1 MSRLRQTAKAVQFKH
16 ESTEEEDDDDE
27 QPQQRESTRR
37 SMHSYGDNGGIGS
50 GVPAF
55 LAKLWRLVD
64 DAETNQL
71 ICWTKDGHS
80 FVIQN
85 QAQFARELLPL
96 NYKHNNMAS
105 FIRQLN
111 MYGFHKITSIDNGG
125 LRFDRDEIEFSHPF
139 FKRNSPYLLDQI
151 KRKISNNKN
160 GEDKSALKT
169 EAVSKILSDVKVMR
183 GRQDNLDSRFS
194 AMKQENEVLWRE
206 IASLRQK
213 HAKQQQIVNKLIQFL
228 ISIVQPSRNMSGVKR
243 HMQLMIND
251 APENDRARTTSE
263 TESEGGGGPVIH
275 ELSEELLD
283 EVMNPSPTGY
293 TGAALY
299 DQESVSPLA
308 VERPRSNISVS
319 SHNVDYS
326 NQSVEDLLIPG
337 NGPSASNLLTAGSAS
352 PMASSLSGS
361 PAQHVVYT
369 VTEAPDSHVQELPNS
384 PPYNEDHN
392 VLTTPMV
399 REEERKR
406 LELKEKNK
414 QRRQAGDQQMLD
426 SGAILVEDVLP
437 KAQRSRAQLKSDA
450 QSPKVMPQPVLI
462 KSEPEN
468 NAGLLGLINPTNSDM
483 YDVNFISEDMPTDL
497 FENPS
502 LLPTGIEEAAK
513 LDQQQKFGQSTVNNG
528 KFANNFG
535 VPATSS
541 SSSTL
546 LDANQ
551 ASTSKAAAAAK
562 AQAQAQATEEEAA
575 MAVAKYTGGENGVSR
590 DPNNGHQLLRMASV
604 FVDGIN
610 FSSRVVS
617 HNQEHFNSSCCSDDV
632 HGHLDNMQDELE
644 SLKDLLRGDGVAIDQ
659 NMLMGAPGRTPIF
672 QLTEDELLL
681 KLFNDSDLLDN
692 YGLSFPNDS
701 MSSTEKKA
709 PSGNELISYQPNM
722 FDLSDILDTD
732 DGNKNAEANSRQLQS
747 QSSILN
753 TPRHDV

>member
-1 MSRLRQTAKAVQFKH
+1 MSRRSSAKAVQFKH
-16 ESTEEEDDDDE
+16 ESEEEEDDEEE
-27 QPQQRESTRR
+27 QLPSRR
-37 SMHSYGDNGGIGS
+37 MHSYGDAATIGS

-64 DAETNQL
+64 DADTNRL
-71 ICWTKDGHS
+71 ICWTKDGQS

-85 QAQFARELLPL
+85 QAQFAKELLPL

-139 FKRNSPYLLDQI
+139 FKRNSPFLLDQI

-160 GEDKSALKT
+160 GDDKSVLKQ

-251 APENDRARTTSE
+251 TPEIDRARTTSE

-283 EVMNPSPTGY
+283 EVMNPSPAGY
-293 TGAALY
+293 TAASQY

-308 VERPRSNISVS
+308 VERPRSNISIS

-326 NQSVEDLLIPG
+326 NQSVEDLLLQG
-337 NGPSASNLLTAGSAS
+337 NGTAGGNLLVGGATS
-352 PMASSLSGS
+352 PMAQSVSQS
-361 PAQHVVYT
+361 PSQHVVYT
-369 VTEAPDSHVQELPNS
+369 VTEAPDSHVQEVPNS
-384 PPYNEDHN
+384 PPYHEEQN

-399 REEERKR
+399 REQEQKR
-406 LELKEKNK
+406 QQLKEQNK
-414 QRRQAGDQQMLD
+414 LRRQTGDIVIDAGE
-426 SGAILVEDVLP
+426 ILVD
-437 KAQRSRAQLKSDA
+437 SS
-450 QSPKVMPQPVLI
+450 SPKTQRTSSQHSRQPDVMVQPMII

-468 NAGLLGLINPTNSDM
+468 SSGLMELMTPANADLYN
-483 YDVNFISEDMPTDL
+483 VNFISEDMPTDI
-497 FENPS
+497 FEDA
-502 LLPTGIEEAAK
+502 LLPDGVSEATK
-513 LDQQQKFGQSTVNNG
+513 LDQQQKFGQTTVSSG
-528 KFANNFG
+528 KFASNFD
-535 VPATSS
+535 VPTN
-541 SSSTL
+541 STL

-551 ASTSKAAAAAK
+551 ASTSKAAAK
-562 AQAQAQATEEEAA
+562 AQASEEEGL
-575 MAVAKYTGGENGVSR
+575 AVAKYTGAENGSNR
-590 DPNNGHQLLRMASV
+590 DPNTGQLLRMASV
-604 FVDGIN
+604 LVDQKHSN
-610 FSSRVVS
+610 SSRIS
-617 HNQEHFNSSCCSDDV
+617 HNQAANSYCCSDDL

-644 SLKDLLRGDGVAIDQ
+644 TLKDLLRGDGVAIDQ
-659 NMLMGAPGRTPIF
+659 NMLMG
-672 QLTEDELLL
+672 
-681 KLFNDSDLLDN
+681 LFNDSDLMDN

-701 MSSTEKKA
+701 MSSEKKA
-709 PSGNELISYQPNM
+709 PSGSELISYQPM
-722 FDLSDILDTD
+722 YDLSDILDTD
-732 DGNKNAEANSRQLQS
+732 DGNKDQEAIRRQLQT
-747 QSSILN
+747 QSSVLN
-753 TPRHDV
+753 TPRHEL

>member
-1 MSRLRQTAKAVQFKH
+1 MSRSRSSAKAVQFKH
-16 ESTEEEDDDDE
+16 ESEEEEDDEEE
-27 QPQQRESTRR
+27 QLPSRR
-37 SMHSYGDNGGIGS
+37 MHSYGDTAAIGS

-64 DAETNQL
+64 DADTNRL
-71 ICWTKDGHS
+71 ICWTKDGQS

-85 QAQFARELLPL
+85 QAQFAKELLPL

-139 FKRNSPYLLDQI
+139 FKRNSPFLLDQI

-160 GEDKSALKT
+160 GDDKSVLKQ

-251 APENDRARTTSE
+251 TPEIDRARTTSE

-293 TGAALY
+293 TAASQY

-308 VERPRSNISVS
+308 VERPRSNISIS

-326 NQSVEDLLIPG
+326 NQSVEDLLLQG
-337 NGPSASNLLTAGSAS
+337 NGTAGGNLLVGGAAS
-352 PMASSLSGS
+352 PMAQSVSQS
-361 PAQHVVYT
+361 PAQQIVYT
-369 VTEAPDSHVQELPNS
+369 VTEAPDSHVQEVPNS
-384 PPYNEDHN
+384 PPYHEEQN

-399 REEERKR
+399 REQEQKR
-406 LELKEKNK
+406 QQLKEQNK
-414 QRRQAGDQQMLD
+414 LRRQTGDVIINAGE
-426 SGAILVEDVLP
+426 ILVDSSSP
-437 KAQRSRAQLKSDA
+437 KAQRTSSQHSTQPDA
-450 QSPKVMPQPVLI
+450 MVQPMII

-468 NAGLLGLINPTNSDM
+468 SSGLMELMTPANSDL
-483 YDVNFISEDMPTDL
+483 YNANFISENMPTDI
-497 FENPS
+497 FEDT
-502 LLPTGIEEAAK
+502 LLPDRVEEAAK
-513 LDQQQKFGQSTVNNG
+513 LDQQQKFGQTTVSSG
-528 KFANNFG
+528 KFASNID
-535 VPATSS
+535 VPCN
-541 SSSTL
+541 STL

-551 ASTSKAAAAAK
+551 ASTSKAAAK
-562 AQAQAQATEEEAA
+562 AQASDEEG
-575 MAVAKYTGGENGVSR
+575 MAVAKYTGAENGSSR
-590 DPNNGHQLLRMASV
+590 DPNTGQLLKMASV
-604 FVDGIN
+604 LVDQKHSN
-610 FSSRVVS
+610 PSRIS
-617 HNQEHFNSSCCSDDV
+617 HNQAANSYCCSDDL
-632 HGHLDNMQDELE
+632 HGHLDSMQDELE
-644 SLKDLLRGDGVAIDQ
+644 TLKDLLRGDGVAIDQ
-659 NMLMGAPGRTPIF
+659 NMLMG
-672 QLTEDELLL
+672 
-681 KLFNDSDLLDN
+681 LFNDSDLMDN

-701 MSSTEKKA
+701 MSSEKKA
-709 PSGNELISYQPNM
+709 PSGSELISYQPM
-722 FDLSDILDTD
+722 YDLSDFMDTD
-732 DGNKNAEANSRQLQS
+732 DGNKDQEANRRQLQT
-747 QSSILN
+747 QSSVLN
-753 TPRHDV
+753 TPRHEL

>member
-1 MSRLRQTAKAVQFKH
+1 MSRSRSSAKAVQFKH
-16 ESTEEEDDDDE
+16 ESEEEEDDEEE
-27 QPQQRESTRR
+27 QLPPR
-37 SMHSYGDNGGIGS
+37 SMHSFGDGGAIGS

-64 DAETNQL
+64 DGDTNRL

-85 QAQFARELLPL
+85 QAQFAKELLPL

-160 GEDKSALKT
+160 GDDKSVLKQ

-251 APENDRARTTSE
+251 TPENDRARSTSE

-283 EVMNPSPTGY
+283 EVMNPSPAGY
-293 TGAALY
+293 VAASQY
-299 DQESVSPLA
+299 DQESASPLT
-308 VERPRSNISVS
+308 VERPRSNISIS

-326 NQSVEDLLIPG
+326 NQSVEDLLLQG
-337 NGPSASNLLTAGSAS
+337 NGSAGGNLLVGGAAS
-352 PMASSLSGS
+352 PLASSVSRS

-369 VTEAPDSHVQELPNS
+369 VTEVPDSHVQEVPNS
-384 PPYNEDHN
+384 PPHHEEQN

-399 REEERKR
+399 REQEQKR
-406 LELKEKNK
+406 QQLKEQNK
-414 QRRQAGDQQMLD
+414 LRRRPADD
-426 SGAILVEDVLP
+426 IIEVEMISP
-437 KAQRSRAQLKSDA
+437 KAQRNGSQ
-450 QSPKVMPQPVLI
+450 PKTKENVMLQPMMI

-468 NAGLLGLINPTNSDM
+468 NSSLMELMQPTNSDL
-483 YDVNFISEDMPTDL
+483 YNVNFISENMPTDI
-497 FENPS
+497 FEDSS
-502 LLPTGIEEAAK
+502 LLPAGLEEAAK
-513 LDQQQKFGQSTVNNG
+513 LDQQQKFGQSTVSSG
-528 KFANNFG
+528 KFASHFD
-535 VPATSS
+535 VPTNSS
-541 SSSTL
+541 L
-546 LDANQ
+546 VDANQ
-551 ASTSKAAAAAK
+551 ASTSKAAAAK
-562 AQAQAQATEEEAA
+562 AQATEEEA
-575 MAVAKYTGGENGVSR
+575 MAVAKYTGSENGPTR
-590 DPNNGHQLLRMASV
+590 DPNNGQLLRIPSV
-604 FVDGIN
+604 
-610 FSSRVVS
+610 
-617 HNQEHFNSSCCSDDV
+617 DDL

-644 SLKDLLRGDGVAIDQ
+644 TLKDLLRGDGVAIDQ
-659 NMLMGAPGRTPIF
+659 NMLMG
-672 QLTEDELLL
+672 
-681 KLFNDSDLLDN
+681 LFNDSDLLDN

-701 MSSTEKKA
+701 MSSEKKA
-709 PSGNELISYQPNM
+709 APSGSELISYQPM
-722 FDLSDILDTD
+722 YDLSDILDSN
-732 DGNKNAEANSRQLQS
+732 DGNKDQEANRRQLQTQNS
-747 QSSILN
+747 VLN
-753 TPRHDV
+753 TPRHEL

>member
-1 MSRLRQTAKAVQFKH
+1 MSRSRSSAKAVQFKH
-16 ESTEEEDDDDE
+16 ESEEEEDDEEE
-27 QPQQRESTRR
+27 QLPGRR
-37 SMHSYGDNGGIGS
+37 MHSFGDAGAIGS

-64 DAETNQL
+64 DGDTNRL
-71 ICWTKDGHS
+71 ICWTKDGQS

-85 QAQFARELLPL
+85 QAQFAKELLPL

-160 GEDKSALKT
+160 GDDKSALKQ

-251 APENDRARTTSE
+251 TPENDRARTTSE

-283 EVMNPSPTGY
+283 EVMNPSPVGY
-293 TGAALY
+293 ATASQY

-326 NQSVEDLLIPG
+326 NQSVEDLLLQG
-337 NGPSASNLLTAGSAS
+337 NGAPGSNILVGGAAS
-352 PMASSLSGS
+352 PLASSVSQS
-361 PAQHVVYT
+361 PAQQVVYT
-369 VTEAPDSHVQELPNS
+369 VTEAPDSHVQEMPNS
-384 PPYNEDHN
+384 PPFNEEQN

-399 REEERKR
+399 REQEQKR
-406 LELKEKNK
+406 QQLKEKNK
-414 QRRQAGDQQMLD
+414 LRRQAGDVTID
-426 SGAILVEDVLP
+426 NGEILVEGVSS
-437 KAQRSRAQLKSDA
+437 KVQRAGSQINA
-450 QSPKVMPQPVLI
+450 QSNTIVQPIMI

-468 NAGLLGLINPTNSDM
+468 NSGLIDLMTPSNSDL
-483 YDVNFISEDMPTDL
+483 YNVNFISQDMPTDI
-497 FENPS
+497 FEDSS
-502 LLPTGIEEAAK
+502 LIPAGVDEAAK
-513 LDQQQKFGQSTVNNG
+513 LDQQQKFGQSTVNSG
-528 KFANNFG
+528 KFASNFD
-535 VPATSS
+535 VPSN
-541 SSSTL
+541 STM
-546 LDANQ
+546 LDADQ
-551 ASTSKAAAAAK
+551 ASTSKAAAK
-562 AQAQAQATEEEAA
+562 AQATEDEA
-575 MAVAKYTGGENGVSR
+575 MAVAKYTGNENGSTR
-590 DPNNGHQLLRMASV
+590 DPNNGQLLRMPSV
-604 FVDGIN
+604 LVDKKTSN
-610 FSSRVVS
+610 PSKTS
-617 HNQEHFNSSCCSDDV
+617 HNQEANSYCCSDDL
-632 HGHLDNMQDELE
+632 HGHLDSMQDELE
-644 SLKDLLRGDGVAIDQ
+644 TLKDLLRGDGVAIDQ
-659 NMLMGAPGRTPIF
+659 NMLLGAPGRTPIF

-681 KLFNDSDLLDN
+681 KLFNDSDLMDN

-701 MSSTEKKA
+701 ISSEKKA
-709 PSGNELISYQPNM
+709 PSGSELISYQPM
-722 FDLSDILDTD
+722 YDLSDILDTD
-732 DGNKNAEANSRQLQS
+732 DGNKDQEAGTRQLQT
-747 QSSILN
+747 QSSVLN
-753 TPRHDV
+753 TPRHEL

>member
-1 MSRLRQTAKAVQFKH
+1 MSRSRSSAKAVQFKH
-16 ESTEEEDDDDE
+16 ESEEEEDDEEE
-27 QPQQRESTRR
+27 QLPSRR
-37 SMHSYGDNGGIGS
+37 MHSYGDTAAIGS

-64 DAETNQL
+64 DADTNRL
-71 ICWTKDGHS
+71 ICWTKDGQS

-85 QAQFARELLPL
+85 QAQFAKELLPL

-139 FKRNSPYLLDQI
+139 FKRNSPFLLDQI

-160 GEDKSALKT
+160 GDDKSVLKQ

-251 APENDRARTTSE
+251 TPEIDRARTTSE

-293 TGAALY
+293 TAASQY

-308 VERPRSNISVS
+308 VERPRSNISIS

-326 NQSVEDLLIPG
+326 NQSVEDLLLQG
-337 NGPSASNLLTAGSAS
+337 NGTAGGNLLVGGAAS
-352 PMASSLSGS
+352 PMAQSVSQS
-361 PAQHVVYT
+361 PAQQIVYT
-369 VTEAPDSHVQELPNS
+369 VTEAPDSHVQEVPNS
-384 PPYNEDHN
+384 PPYHEEQN

-399 REEERKR
+399 REQEQKR
-406 LELKEKNK
+406 QQLKEQNK
-414 QRRQAGDQQMLD
+414 LRRQTGDVIINAGE
-426 SGAILVEDVLP
+426 ILVDSSSP
-437 KAQRSRAQLKSDA
+437 KAQRTSSQHSTQPDA
-450 QSPKVMPQPVLI
+450 MVQPMII

-468 NAGLLGLINPTNSDM
+468 SSGLMELMTPANSDL
-483 YDVNFISEDMPTDL
+483 YNANFISENMPTDI
-497 FENPS
+497 FEDT
-502 LLPTGIEEAAK
+502 LLPDRVEEAAK
-513 LDQQQKFGQSTVNNG
+513 LDQQQKFGQTTVSSG
-528 KFANNFG
+528 KFASNID
-535 VPATSS
+535 VPCN
-541 SSSTL
+541 STL

-551 ASTSKAAAAAK
+551 ASTSKAAAK
-562 AQAQAQATEEEAA
+562 AQASDEEG
-575 MAVAKYTGGENGVSR
+575 MAVAKYTGAENGSSR
-590 DPNNGHQLLRMASV
+590 DPNTGQLLKMASV
-604 FVDGIN
+604 
-610 FSSRVVS
+610 
-617 HNQEHFNSSCCSDDV
+617 DDL
-632 HGHLDNMQDELE
+632 HGHLDSMQDELE
-644 SLKDLLRGDGVAIDQ
+644 TLKDLLRGDGVAIDQ
-659 NMLMGAPGRTPIF
+659 NMLMG
-672 QLTEDELLL
+672 
-681 KLFNDSDLLDN
+681 LFNDSDLMDN

-701 MSSTEKKA
+701 MSSEKKA
-709 PSGNELISYQPNM
+709 PSGSELISYQPM
-722 FDLSDILDTD
+722 YDLSDFMDTD
-732 DGNKNAEANSRQLQS
+732 DGNKDQEANRRQLQT
-747 QSSILN
+747 QSSVLN
-753 TPRHDV
+753 TPRHEL